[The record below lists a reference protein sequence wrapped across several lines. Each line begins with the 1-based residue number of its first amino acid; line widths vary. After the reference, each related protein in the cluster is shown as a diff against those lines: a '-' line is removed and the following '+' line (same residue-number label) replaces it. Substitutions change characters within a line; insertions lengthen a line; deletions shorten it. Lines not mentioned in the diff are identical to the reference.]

1 MGLFKSK
8 EQKELERK
16 QEIKKAMSDL
26 EKRIKKLEA
35 QKAIYINAA
44 KDAIK
49 EELPEQIALA
59 KNALKL
65 TEAER
70 KRTKQMLLNT
80 QVISQLKDMT
90 SMTAEFLGTVKT
102 ISKSI
107 SQGTN
112 VDVRKIGVDLA
123 AAMESVGVQTDALE
137 EILEDSQ
144 SAVSDPGL
152 AGDTLVSDDEIEQMI
167 YGTSATAGA
176 ATSDSVLDAEL
187 EALKNN
193 LK

>member
-1 MGLFKSK
+1 
-8 EQKELERK
+8 
-16 QEIKKAMSDL
+16 
-26 EKRIKKLEA
+26 
-35 QKAIYINAA
+35 
-44 KDAIK
+44 
-49 EELPEQIALA
+49 
-59 KNALKL
+59 
-65 TEAER
+65 
-70 KRTKQMLLNT
+70 MLLNT

>member
-1 MGLFKSK
+1 MALFKSK
-8 EQKELERK
+8 EQKEMERK
-16 QEIKKAMSDL
+16 QAIKRAMNDL

-35 QKAIYINAA
+35 QKIVYINAA

-80 QVISQLKDMT
+80 QVISQLRDMT
-90 SMTAEFLGTVKT
+90 AMTTEFLGTVKV

-107 SQGTN
+107 AQGTSA
-112 VDVRKIGVDLA
+112 DVNKIGVDLA
-123 AAMESVGVQTDALE
+123 AAMEKVGMQTDALE
-137 EILEDSQ
+137 DMLEESQ
-144 SAVSDPGL
+144 SAVVDNNLS
-152 AGDTLVSDDEIEQMI
+152 GDALVSDDEIEQMI
-167 YGTSATAGA
+167 YGTGAVAGA
-176 ATSDSVLDAEL
+176 AGDSALDAEL